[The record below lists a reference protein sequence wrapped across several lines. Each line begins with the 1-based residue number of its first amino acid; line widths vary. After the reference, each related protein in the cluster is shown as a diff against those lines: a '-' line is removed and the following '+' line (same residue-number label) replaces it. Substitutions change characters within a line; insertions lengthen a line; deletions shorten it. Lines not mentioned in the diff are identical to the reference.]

1 MQRDQGPFDKEVV
14 WRGDRICGSRVRRE
28 LAVTP
33 FEGLL
38 IVPDVKTAHRIES
51 YNIEAEKSI
60 IFCQNWY
67 SSFILKIPKN

>member
-14 WRGDRICGSRVRRE
+14 WLGDRICGSRVRRE
-28 LAVTP
+28 LAVMP

-38 IVPDVKTAHRIES
+38 IVPDVKTAHRTES

-60 IFCQNWY
+60 IFYQN
-67 SSFILKIPKN
+67 